1 MMNAPI
7 GEPLTGVAA
16 AALDLLPQS
25 IYIVDRNL
33 DVVAWNSSR
42 EQGPLGL
49 SRVRALG
56 RNLRD
61 VLSPAGLASAMPAL
75 THVLETA
82 TSYEEARTSFGGRY
96 YLVRRLPI
104 SDGRTVTHVLTV
116 SEEVVPDDTAS
127 ATPVPGG
134 AVAVVISRVA
144 GDVVLDGIVPVC
156 AWCKKI
162 REPRGE
168 WLQVETFL
176 AQRSH
181 AVFTHGICPDCSGRT
196 RSAEGRAS

>member
-33 DVVAWNSSR
+33 DVVAWNASR

-75 THVLETA
+75 
-82 TSYEEARTSFGGRY
+82 
-96 YLVRRLPI
+96 
-104 SDGRTVTHVLTV
+104 THVLTV